1 MLYTSESIVASRLR
15 QLLLRVTIV
24 ILSLNAAN
32 TSLLAISDDFP
43 LVEVEEEVEESRF
56 FGLGAFEVEKLNDTI
71 TPYPN
76 KKEAGDQ
83 KGPYN
88 MEEFL
93 KLNPYL
99 EIHSPP
105 PEA

>member
-1 MLYTSESIVASRLR
+1 MLYIDKRTIVPHLR
-15 QLLLRVTIV
+15 QLLLQVTIV

-32 TSLLAISDDFP
+32 TSLLAFSDDFP

-56 FGLGAFEVEKLNDTI
+56 YGLGAFEVEKLNDTI
-71 TPYPN
+71 TPCPN
-76 KKEAGDQ
+76 NKEAGDQ
-83 KGPYN
+83 RGQYS

-93 KLNPYL
+93 NLNPYL

>member
-1 MLYTSESIVASRLR
+1 MLYTDKHTIVSRSC
-15 QLLLRVTIV
+15 QLLLQVTIV

-56 FGLGAFEVEKLNDTI
+56 YGLGAVEVEKLNDTI
-71 TPYPN
+71 TSYSN
-76 KKEAGDQ
+76 NREAEDQ
-83 KGPYN
+83 KGQYIID
-88 MEEFL
+88 EFL
-93 KLNPYL
+93 KLNPCL